1 MTRSARAALG
11 VCLAL
16 GCSSTSTPAPT
27 PTADVERRWET
38 SVDFA
43 KLRTRY
49 GERSDFDALC
59 SRGRPL
65 RETLDEIEERDWPT
79 ALALSES
86 WLASCP
92 VDMDAHYLAAVAL
105 TELGREEEARA
116 HVDWYRGL
124 VESVL
129 ATGDGH
135 TPETAWVVIS
145 AQEEYSILQAL
156 HVDLLE
162 HRVVEGR
169 IDAMTVEVEGKIRTF
184 YFKPGAHVTRPPPD
198 GAPAEAPTSPRSP

>member
-1 MTRSARAALG
+1 MRPSLVPVLFGVALACSTRG
-11 VCLAL
+11 
-16 GCSSTSTPAPT
+16 PAP
-27 PTADVERRWET
+27 PPAGERWTEP
-38 SVDFA
+38 VDFGE
-43 KLRTRY
+43 LRASYAARP
-49 GERSDFDALC
+49 DFVEVC

-65 RETLDEIEERDWPT
+65 RETLDEIAEKDWPD
-79 ALALSES
+79 ALELSER

-105 TELGREEEARA
+105 TELGREDEARA

-135 TPETAWVVIS
+135 TPATAWVVIS

-156 HVDLLE
+156 HVELIERRSLE
-162 HRVVEGR
+162 GAV
-169 IDAMTVEVEGKIRTF
+169 DALTVEVEGRTRVL
-184 YFKPGAHVTRPPPD
+184 YFRPGPRPGD
-198 GAPAEAPTSPRSP
+198 TGTE

>member
-1 MTRSARAALG
+1 MIRSARVGLG

-16 GCSSTSTPAPT
+16 GCSSTPTRTSTPP
-27 PTADVERRWET
+27 VEKRWEAN
-38 SVDFA
+38 VDFA
-43 KLRTRY
+43 ELRSRY
-49 GERSDFDALC
+49 GERNDFDALC
-59 SRGRPL
+59 LRGRPL
-65 RETLDEIEERDWPT
+65 RETLDEIAERDWPT
-79 ALALSES
+79 ALTLSES

-105 TELGREEEARA
+105 TELGREEEAQA
-116 HVDWYRGL
+116 HVAWYRGL

-135 TPETAWVVIS
+135 TPETAWKVIS

-162 HRVVEGR
+162 HQVVDGG
-169 IDAMTVEVEGKIRTF
+169 IDAMTVAVEGTTQTL
-184 YFKPGAHVTRPPPD
+184 YFDPGEHVSRRSEQ
-198 GAPAEAPTSPRSP
+198 APAEAPTSPGSP

>member
-1 MTRSARAALG
+1 M
-11 VCLAL
+11 
-16 GCSSTSTPAPT
+16 PT
-27 PTADVERRWET
+27 PTPTSTVAVEKRWET

-43 KLRTRY
+43 ELRARY
-49 GERSDFDALC
+49 RERTDYAALC

-65 RETLDEIEERDWPT
+65 RETLDEIAERDWPT

-105 TELGREEEARA
+105 TELGREEEAQA

-145 AQEEYSILQAL
+145 AQEKYSILQAL

-162 HRVVEGR
+162 QHTLDGR
-169 IDAMTVEVEGKIRTF
+169 IDAMTVEVEGKTRTF
-184 YFKPGAHVTRPPPD
+184 YFRAGAHNLEPQGTVD
-198 GAPAEAPTSPRSP
+198 